1 MQGDIT
7 VRLRARAAWLSNLLL
22 GRRPKNKILKQVGM
36 YAHTGLEA
44 EKEEVEGL
52 FIEFRRVLEEI

>member
-1 MQGDIT
+1 
-7 VRLRARAAWLSNLLL
+7 
-22 GRRPKNKILKQVGM
+22 M